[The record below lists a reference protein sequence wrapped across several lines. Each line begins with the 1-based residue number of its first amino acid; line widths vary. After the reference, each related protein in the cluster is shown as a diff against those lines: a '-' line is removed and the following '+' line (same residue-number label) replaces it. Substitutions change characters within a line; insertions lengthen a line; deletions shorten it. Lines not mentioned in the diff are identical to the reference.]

1 MRFHDRRDAGRQ
13 LALCLDDYARR
24 SDVIV
29 LALPRGGVPVGAEVA
44 AHLGAP
50 LDVWIVRKLGVPGHQ
65 ELAMGAVA
73 AGGIEILN
81 AVLIDDLRI
90 PAAAV
95 REIAERERA
104 ELDRRDRL
112 LRGTRPLPEIRDRIV
127 ILVDDGLATGATM
140 EAAIAAVRTLMP
152 AAVVAAAPV
161 GAQETCDRLRGIADC
176 VVVRQTPIVFRA
188 VGEWY
193 DDFSETSDD
202 DVRALL

>member
-13 LALCLDDYARR
+13 LARRLDDYAHRA
-24 SDVIV
+24 DVIV

-44 AHLGAP
+44 AHLGVP
-50 LDVWIVRKLGVPGHQ
+50 LDVLIVRKLGVPGHQ

-73 AGGIEILN
+73 AGGVEILN
-81 AVLIDDLRI
+81 AALIDELRI
-90 PAAAV
+90 PASAV
-95 REIAERERA
+95 REVAERERA
-104 ELDRRDRL
+104 ELDRRERL
-112 LRGTRPLPEIRDRIV
+112 LRGTRPPPAIRDRVV

-152 AAVVAAAPV
+152 VAVVAAAPV
-161 GAQETCDRLRGIADC
+161 GAQETCDRLRGMADRL
-176 VVVRQTPIVFRA
+176 VVPQTPIAFRA

-193 DDFSETSDD
+193 DDFSEMSDE